1 MFISSE
7 WTERREISEVTWP
20 RVRKVNVLKIV
31 AEMDDRTWG
40 YMGHRSGHWDEPQVE
55 SWKAAKK

>member
-1 MFISSE
+1 M
-7 WTERREISEVTWP
+7 TWP
-20 RVRKVNVLKIV
+20 RVWKVNVLKIA